1 MFNKKTMITKNVK
14 SLLLLLSIT
23 IFISCGTVN
32 IVAIPSPEPST
43 KNVETESNKNSNF
56 IKANEWMVQNF
67 NNAKSVIQ
75 FKDKEA
81 GIVKGKYLMKAGVI
95 STTPLVQGTPGLYSV
110 ITIRVKDSVSRIEI
124 NAPSGMYSQKTMGIE
139 VGFTKESFL
148 TKTKY
153 LIASF
158 EVFMKKESLN
168 DNW

>member
-1 MFNKKTMITKNVK
+1 MITKNVK

-23 IFISCGTVN
+23 IFISCGIANV
-32 IVAIPSPEPST
+32 VAIPSPEPST

-124 NAPSGMYSQKTMGIE
+124 NAPSGMYSYKQMGVE
-139 VGFTKESFL
+139 YGFTKESFQN
-148 TKTKY
+148 KANV
-153 LIASF
+153 LIEGF